1 MAKRDY
7 YEILGV
13 PKNVDADTLKK
24 AYRKVAMQY
33 HPDRNQGDKASEE
46 KFKEAAEAN
55 EVLSDPD
62 KRAKY
67 DRFGHAG
74 VSGNAGGNPF
84 GGGGGVDI
92 EDILR
97 NFGSMFGD
105 EGGGGNPFG
114 GFGGGG
120 GRGGARTQGQR
131 GSNLRIKVKLTLEE
145 IATGVH
151 KKIKVRKQVPCT
163 TCSGSGA
170 KDSNS
175 TMTCS
180 NCKGSGQVRER
191 RQTFLGVMETVGVC
205 GGCGGSGKIVT
216 AKCNTCRGESY
227 VMGEELIEIDIPAGV
242 AEGMQLSVS
251 NKGNAGLKGGPNG
264 DLVIIIEEEKHE
276 LFERDTNNVIYDL
289 YLNMADAALGANIEV
304 PTLDGKAK
312 ITITPGTQAGKILRL
327 RGKGFPSVQSYD
339 KGDQLIQIH
348 VWTPKKVTPE
358 ERTLLEKL
366 RTMPNFNPTPDKSER
381 GFFDRMKDMFS

>member
-13 PKNVDADTLKK
+13 PKNVDADALKK

-33 HPDRNQGDKASEE
+33 HPDMNPGDKASED

-62 KRAKY
+62 KRARY

-74 VSGNAGGNPF
+74 VDGNSGRGGGNPF
-84 GGGGGVDI
+84 GGGGVDI

-105 EGGGGNPFG
+105 EGGGGGFG
-114 GFGGGG
+114 GFGG
-120 GRGGARTQGQR
+120 GRGGARAQGQR

-163 TCSGSGA
+163 TCSGTGA

-175 TMTCS
+175 TTNC
-180 NCKGSGQVRER
+180 NTCKGSGQVRER
-191 RQTFLGVMETVGVC
+191 RQTFLGVMETVGTC
-205 GGCGGSGKIVT
+205 GGCGGSGKIIT

-227 VMGEELIEIDIPAGV
+227 VMGEELIEIDLPAGV

-251 NKGNAGLKGGPNG
+251 NKGNAGTKGGPNG

-276 LFERDTNNVIYDL
+276 YFERDNHNIIYDL

-312 ITITPGTQAGKILRL
+312 ITITPGTQAGKVLRL
-327 RGKGFPSVQSYD
+327 RGKGLPVLQSYE

-348 VWTPKKVTPE
+348 VWTPKKVSNE
-358 ERTLLEKL
+358 ERALLEKL